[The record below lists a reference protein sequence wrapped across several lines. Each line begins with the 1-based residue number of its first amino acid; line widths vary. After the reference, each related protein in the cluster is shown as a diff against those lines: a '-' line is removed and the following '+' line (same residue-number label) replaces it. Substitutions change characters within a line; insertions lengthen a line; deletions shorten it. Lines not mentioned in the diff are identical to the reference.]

1 MSESPP
7 VPLVSVVVLN
17 YNGERWI
24 ERCLASVK
32 AQSLGSSLEL
42 IVADNLSTDG
52 SDKTAERILQNSPNS
67 LFVQNGDNLGYC
79 EGNNRAAKRARGQYL
94 LFLNNDAWLEP
105 DCLEKL
111 LAEVKATNASVA
123 MPLVMNYEDD
133 SFQSLGAEGFDIFG
147 LPSTRLPHAETREV
161 LMPEGCAYLIERE
174 LFERLGGFDAEFY
187 LYSDELDLSFRAW
200 ISGAKAIAVPA
211 AHAHHRGAVN
221 VNPAGGGQVVEFRTS
236 DSKRFYSNRNALLVL
251 LKSGRHM
258 LLLLSVL
265 QIGLL
270 VVEGLVGLL
279 LVRRW
284 SFVKKSY
291 VDALADCWRLRGH
304 IRAERQR
311 INAFRKQG
319 DVWMLRFLRLRLN
332 RWDEVQRVRR
342 YGMPKV
348 TAT

>member
-111 LAEVKATNASVA
+111 LAEVKATNAS
-123 MPLVMNYEDD
+123 
-133 SFQSLGAEGFDIFG
+133 
-147 LPSTRLPHAETREV
+147 
-161 LMPEGCAYLIERE
+161 
-174 LFERLGGFDAEFY
+174 
-187 LYSDELDLSFRAW
+187 
-200 ISGAKAIAVPA
+200 
-211 AHAHHRGAVN
+211 
-221 VNPAGGGQVVEFRTS
+221 
-236 DSKRFYSNRNALLVL
+236 
-251 LKSGRHM
+251 
-258 LLLLSVL
+258 
-265 QIGLL
+265 
-270 VVEGLVGLL
+270 
-279 LVRRW
+279 
-284 SFVKKSY
+284 
-291 VDALADCWRLRGH
+291 
-304 IRAERQR
+304 
-311 INAFRKQG
+311 
-319 DVWMLRFLRLRLN
+319 
-332 RWDEVQRVRR
+332 
-342 YGMPKV
+342 
-348 TAT
+348 